1 MKVTTKKKKK
11 ITSTYIVYSS
21 NERDPGNLSRYFS
34 YQQVQG
40 SWGKKELMKALLH
53 KKGWFLKA
61 KGTQPKDFQSERNKQ
76 GK

>member
-1 MKVTTKKKKK
+1 MKG
-11 ITSTYIVYSS
+11 ILETSLATLAT
-21 NERDPGNLSRYFS
+21 NK
-34 YQQVQG
+34 
-40 SWGKKELMKALLH
+40 SWGKKELMRALLH